1 LFSFEFDEFFLWFV
15 VALELV
21 CQLTRKKKKKN
32 RKMLFVFS
40 VILAAALG
48 VNGRSHSDGPKDV
61 ARPRVSLLAYRFL
74 FAALLRKK
82 KKKKR

>member
-1 LFSFEFDEFFLWFV
+1 LS
-15 VALELV
+15 AHPK
-21 CQLTRKKKKKN
+21 KKKKKN